1 MDNSGNV
8 SGNKG
13 TYISFWAYD
22 DEMRTI
28 QYIIDAL
35 MARNIKAN
43 RSQAV
48 RYAILNFDDRRLPVI
63 PEDAILAT
71 P

>member
-1 MDNSGNV
+1 MDGNSI

-35 MARNIKAN
+35 MERNIKAN

-48 RYAILNFDDRRLPVI
+48 RYAILNFDVRRLPVI
-63 PEDAILAT
+63 PEDATLVT

>member
-1 MDNSGNV
+1 MDNGGNV
-8 SGNKG
+8 SDNKG

-22 DEMRTI
+22 DEMRI
-28 QYIIDAL
+28 LQYIIDAL
-35 MARNIKAN
+35 MERNIKAN

-48 RYAILNFDDRRLPVI
+48 RYAILNFDDRRLPAI
-63 PEDAILAT
+63 PEDALAT

>member
-1 MDNSGNV
+1 MDGNSI

-28 QYIIDAL
+28 QHIIDAL

-48 RYAILNFDDRRLPVI
+48 RYAILNFDERRLPVI
-63 PEDAILAT
+63 PEDATLVT

>member
-1 MDNSGNV
+1 MDNGTSI

-22 DEMRTI
+22 DEMRI
-28 QYIIDAL
+28 LQYIIDAL
-35 MARNIKAN
+35 LARNIKAN
-43 RSQAV
+43 RSMAV
-48 RYAILNFDDRRLPVI
+48 RYAILNFDDRRLPEM
-63 PEDAILAT
+63 PEDALAT